1 MTSNTETQI
10 RELEE
15 RLTQAER
22 VLDPE
27 LFAELIDDGF
37 SFVAQ
42 DGRVFG
48 KADVIAAHQPA
59 GAVKFSRYETFD
71 LAVRD
76 LGDAAIVTVRVEL
89 TANETDVEL
98 LFTRFWLKRDE
109 RWRIAGGAVVQ
120 LSHSH

>member
-1 MTSNTETQI
+1 MISNTENQI

-22 VLDPE
+22 VLDPAVFE
-27 LFAELIDDGF
+27 ELIDDGF

-48 KADVIAAHQPA
+48 KADVLAAHQPA

-71 LAVRD
+71 LTVRD
-76 LGDAAIVTVRVEL
+76 LDDAAIVTLRVEL
-89 TANETDVEL
+89 TASGTEVEL
-98 LFTRFWLKRDE
+98 LFTRFWLKRDD

>member
-1 MTSNTETQI
+1 MTSTTETQI

-22 VLDPE
+22 VLDPSV
-27 LFAELIDDGF
+27 FDELIDDGF

-42 DGRVFG
+42 DGQMFT
-48 KADVIAAHQPA
+48 KANVLAAHQPA

-89 TANETDVEL
+89 TANGTEIEL
-98 LFTRFWLKRDE
+98 LFTRFWLKRKE
-109 RWRIAGGAVVQ
+109 GWRIAGGAVVQ